1 MVSKLL
7 LATQECFFKAID
19 EGADGWIV
27 GRLND
32 HYYEIKAGI
41 GLYKSPQLY
50 GAFPTDAYSHTPA
63 NSGVK
68 QPGLTGQVK
77 EDVISRIGEMGVR
90 INDGKIMF
98 ETSLLN
104 KEEIL
109 DKSQVFE
116 YYRVNGEKHEILLS
130 ENQISFTF
138 CQVPV
143 VYTFSDEEKIAVA
156 FENGKAEIIPG
167 NLLNSEISNMIFN
180 RSGEV
185 KLIEVTLKSNHHV
198 G

>member
-1 MVSKLL
+1 
-7 LATQECFFKAID
+7 
-19 EGADGWIV
+19 
-27 GRLND
+27 
-32 HYYEIKAGI
+32 
-41 GLYKSPQLY
+41 LY

-77 EDVISRIGEMGVR
+77 EDIISRIGEMGVR
-90 INDGKIMF
+90 INDGKIVF
-98 ETSLLN
+98 DSSLLN

-109 DKSQVFE
+109 DRPQVFE

-167 NLLNSEISNMIFN
+167 NVLNSEISNMVFN